1 MTKLG
6 LLNAPVKSGV
16 GLLGDAADYVK
27 DLMFLHNTNP
37 AKLARQESMGGLP
50 MPSIAVTQ
58 KDIPFEG
65 FGDITLVG
73 KPSNFDPK
81 ASKLNEAFSAD
92 AYTVRAPSPVRMAKK
107 GAGKAFDAKYG
118 DKLKELDIYSREASS
133 NLWDLEKKGDV
144 RVEDYNNVVRWFEDR
159 AQPLFLDENGIKYS
173 GGGNDLDKRRWD
185 QLQIDEAK
193 SNGTHQAWVNDKL
206 DEFLNP
212 DQWFVA
218 GTKDS
223 PSGRRNSVLKP
234 YSADEVTKFMKKSA
248 GRGGEGGMSTGST
261 GSLRA
266 STTEQF
272 KNLQGMRDMKG
283 NLISADGMAEF
294 KQTSEMMLDDLS
306 DAFKS
311 NYKYNAD
318 GYGYRDEF
326 NEFVKLSETKG
337 VKAAA
342 EEIGFNPSK
351 ELTQELNEYKD
362 MLRSGPTEYFESKPK
377 RVVDFNEFSGAIIPK
392 STDDETRR
400 LLKRYGIRTEEY
412 TDEASNLAARNK
424 FTNEMF
430 ANPLATA
437 GAVGMSANANNLPQG
452 ILDFAQGK
460 DTLLTK
466 QESDYLNNAKQ
477 LQGLLGAKDNNFYN
491 YSDIAPLK
499 RHKDTGD
506 YSLAMTGIL
515 RDVIEAG
522 HDALIQPQNTGITN
536 RKSLWDIIL

>member
-1 MTKLG
+1 MG
-6 LLNAPVKSGV
+6 LLGKTTKAGA
-16 GLLGDAADYVK
+16 GLLGDVK

-58 KDIPFEG
+58 KGIPFEG
-65 FGDITLVG
+65 FGDITLIG

-107 GAGKAFDAKYG
+107 GAGKAFDAKYE
-118 DKLKELDIYSREASS
+118 DKLKELDVYPREASS
-133 NLWDLEKKGDV
+133 NLWDLETKGDV

-173 GGGNDLDKRRWD
+173 GGGSDLDKRRWD

-206 DEFLNP
+206 DEFLSP

-223 PSGRRNSVLKP
+223 PSGRRKSVLKP

-283 NLISADGMAEF
+283 SLVSAEGMAEF

-311 NYKYNAD
+311 NYKYEAD
-318 GYGYRDEF
+318 SYGYRDDF
-326 NEFVKLSETKG
+326 NEFVKASETKG

-342 EEIGFNPSK
+342 EEFGFNPSA
-351 ELTQELNEYKD
+351 ELTQELNSYKD

-412 TDEASNLAARNK
+412 TDEASNLSARNK

-430 ANPLATA
+430 ANPTATA
-437 GAVGMSANANNLPQG
+437 GAVGMAANANGVPQG
-452 ILDFAQGK
+452 ILDLAQGR

-466 QESDYLNNAKQ
+466 QESDYINNAKQ

-491 YSDIAPLK
+491 YGDIVPLK